1 MKIEEFAVNH
11 HFPFIS
17 ESLLQMLDSMI
28 CEKLNDEKLNS
39 TLGELTETPIVGEEY
54 YVTMIGINIGDP
66 KEINLTVYENPLGV
80 KLVSSNYTQ
89 LLNDN
94 GKLVM
99 LPAYI
104 KNAYSENFGTV
115 FSKSK
120 EDQDPM
126 ISSVIIKF
134 EENSVCNVTVS
145 YV

>member
-1 MKIEEFAVNH
+1 
-11 HFPFIS
+11 
-17 ESLLQMLDSMI
+17 MI